1 MRGYSTKWE
10 MCHHVDITDEGN
22 IIIANRQGKS
32 SNAADGGYINVY
44 DWDGTDWNMHKNS
57 SGNTQWSFRD
67 ALSLASDGRNMGN
80 LGMSVSSDG
89 NRVIVSTSTSDII
102 STWDY
107 TPSGS
112 ASWTMTPGYLTPP
125 YTGYTNPG
133 SVRLSDDGNTFIIG
147 VHQQSNGSGQTNNS
161 QGNVFV
167 YSWNS
172 GTSTWTLKGS
182 NLPIVGSSLTGGEYL
197 GYNVSI
203 SSDGNRISFGNF
215 EMVLTQGLL
224 IHLQSLDIIHLAP
237 LDMYIF
243 YFYPSES
250 CIR

>member
-1 MRGYSTKWE
+1 MRSIESIKLLDG
-10 MCHHVDITDEGN
+10 VDLTGITTN
-22 IIIANRQGKS
+22 QILQ
-32 SNAADGGYINVY
+32 
-44 DWDGTDWNMHKNS
+44 WDGTDWNMHKNS

-147 VHQQSNGSGQTNNS
+147 VHQQGSGSGQSNAA

-250 CIR
+250 CML